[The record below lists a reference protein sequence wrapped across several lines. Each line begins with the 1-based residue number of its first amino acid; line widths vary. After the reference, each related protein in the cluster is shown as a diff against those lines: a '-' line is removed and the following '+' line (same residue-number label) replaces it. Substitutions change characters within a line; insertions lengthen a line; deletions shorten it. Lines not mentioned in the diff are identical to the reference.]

1 MKLYY
6 KSGACSQAVN
16 ITLRELGLDFDLD
29 AVDRATVMTESGID
43 FRTKSP
49 HGYVPALEL
58 DDGTVL
64 LEGVAINQY
73 LADRNPAS
81 GLAPRPATLER
92 AEFNALLNWLSSEL
106 HKSYSPIFKGTLEG
120 AARRA
125 ALDNLD
131 SRMDRLER
139 RLADGRS
146 YLTGHAFTIADAYAY
161 VITGWADRLGI
172 GLARWPKIAAYRER
186 VGQRE
191 SVRDALRSEG
201 LLEGSATGA

>member
-1 MKLYY
+1 MRLYY
-6 KSGACSQAVN
+6 KAGACSQAVN
-16 ITLRELGLDFDLD
+16 IVLQELGVRCDLD
-29 AVDRATVMTESGID
+29 AVDRATGMTESGVD

-92 AEFNALLNWLSSEL
+92 AEFNALLNWLASEL
-106 HKSYSPIFKGTLEG
+106 HKSFSPFFKLKLEG
-120 AARRA
+120 SNRAA
-125 ALDNLD
+125 ALDVLS

-139 RLADGRS
+139 RLSDGRA
-146 YLTGHAFTIADAYAY
+146 YLTGHAFTIADAYAF
-161 VITGWADRLGI
+161 VITGWADRLGF
-172 GLARWPKIAAYRER
+172 GLARWPHVAAYRER
-186 VGQRE
+186 VAQRD
-191 SVRDALRSEG
+191 SVRAALRAEG
-201 LLEGSATGA
+201 LLEQGAAGA